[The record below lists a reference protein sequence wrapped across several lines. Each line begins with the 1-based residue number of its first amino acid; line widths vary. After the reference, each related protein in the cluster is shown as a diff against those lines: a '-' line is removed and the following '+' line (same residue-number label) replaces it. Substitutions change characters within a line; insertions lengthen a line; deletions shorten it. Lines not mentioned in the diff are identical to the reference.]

1 MQITRPQLSASAASS
16 QQGTVPGYPAQPD
29 ITPFAPVA
37 PLSAKILRLFAD
49 FYYNKPRPPAH
60 FFIRKSAVQ
69 ALLPLLFPKIFAAQI
84 CLGPLRH
91 RRLLSVQITRP
102 QLPAGAASSQQGTVP
117 GYPAQPDITP
127 FAPVAPLPKNLCC
140 ANLFGTPTTSAAPLR
155 ADNSPAAVRR
165 RRRCRRPCYGAAW
178 RRCRARSAPLKTPAR
193 SLRPQHAESA
203 L

>member
-1 MQITRPQLSASAASS
+1 MLFRSALFYHRFSFRLLALSCPQLSAGAASS
-16 QQGTVPGYPAQPD
+16 RQT
-29 ITPFAPVA
+29 TPLRTFAFTKV
-37 PLSAKILRLFAD
+37 LSRLCC
-49 FYYNKPRPPAH
+49 R
-60 FFIRKSAVQ
+60 SSSQ
-69 ALLPLLFPKIFAAQI
+69 KIFAAQI

-91 RRLLSVQITRP
+91 RRLLFVQITRP

-155 ADNSPAAVRR
+155 ANNSPAAARR
-165 RRRCRRPCYGAAW
+165 RRRCRRPCCGAAL
-178 RRCRARSAPLKTPAR
+178 RRRRARSAPLKTPAR